1 MFGRASIRKSNGRLI
16 EFQSGNPNAV
26 VMIQNAV
33 NAGIAGD
40 DVEIRDISTQTDLD
54 LLMTKDIPA
63 KKDFKYLYKNA
74 STDADKIDVIA
85 QFLKLK

>member
-1 MFGRASIRKSNGRLI
+1 MKYWKGRTGTSKDGQYGTMEDNGIVPDSDEVTKS
-16 EFQSGNPNAV
+16 EYENAISKV
-26 VMIQNAV
+26 
-33 NAGIAGD
+33 G
-40 DVEIRDISTQTDLD
+40 IST
-54 LLMTKDIPA
+54 